1 MRRLGRLFGRLT
13 GGLPVGGLA
22 GYAVAVASVGLAVL
36 PKVLVEP
43 IGRESPFLL
52 LGSAVMVAAWVGGLG
67 PGVAATILAAAAAAV
82 VFAVPLPA
90 ALVFLLEGGVIT
102 GLVAWAH
109 HAIRRA
115 QRQRR
120 ASEALAEV
128 GRLLTG
134 SLDPAV
140 VAQRVVE
147 SVWKLANV
155 MTTVLYRVDARAGL
169 LISLGAAGAASDARR
184 PGVAIPL
191 DAGIV
196 GLAVRERKPA
206 ATSDLFTDPRLS
218 LSAEVRG
225 RAEVAGYRAAC
236 AVPLVVNDEVVGV
249 LGIGDRAGRRF
260 GRGEIDLLRAFAD
273 QAGLALENA
282 RRFEREQRARE
293 MAERDRARSRLVAE
307 ASAVLARSLDDEAA
321 LGELARLVVP
331 AFADW
336 CFVDLL
342 AEQGERRR
350 LAVTHADP
358 AQTGLARRFHE
369 HGLPDPAAV
378 LRSGYAR
385 LDAEPAGAGP
395 AGSESEASRLLREAG
410 LISLMTVP
418 LLVRGRTLGALTL
431 ATAGSGRRYGPDDLA
446 VAEELARRAGLAV
459 ETARLYRDAQA
470 ANRLKDEFLAI
481 VSHELRTPL
490 NAIMGWASLLRTG
503 RLDPAR
509 SAQALD
515 TIERNVK
522 TQAQIVADLLDVSR
536 IITGKLA
543 LEIQPVDLV
552 PLVEAALDVIRPPAA
567 GKQIALDVRLEPVD
581 PVSGDPQRLQQ
592 VVWNLLANSVK
603 FTPPGGRVEVTL
615 ARVGQAARIQVRDT
629 GQGIAPDFLPHVF
642 DRFRQAD
649 ASTTRRHGGLGLGLA
664 IVRHLVELHG
674 GLVEAESDGD
684 GRGATFTVTLPLRPL
699 QMPFQLPRADADGG
713 LDAAELAVLRGLHV
727 LVVDD
732 EPDTREVA
740 AAVLERCGSRVSL
753 ADGASPA
760 LALFER
766 DRPDVLLVDLG
777 DARRG
782 RLLAAAAGAGA
793 AGRRGRPRAGRR
805 ADRARERRGPGALAR
820 GGLPDAPRQAVGRRH
835 PRLGHRPPRA
845 YAPLD
850 TQGGVQPA
858 TWVTLW
864 TGDMGNS
871 VP

>member
-1 MRRLGRLFGRLT
+1 VRRLGRLFARLT
-13 GGLPVGGLA
+13 ARLPIGGLA

-36 PKVLVEP
+36 PKLLVETL
-43 IGRESPFLL
+43 GRESPFLL
-52 LGSAVMVAAWVGGLG
+52 LGSAVMLAAWVGGPG
-67 PGVAATILAAAAAAV
+67 PGGVATVLAAAAAAR
-82 VFAVPLPA
+82 VFSVPVAA
-90 ALVFLLEGGVIT
+90 ALVFVLEGGVIT
-102 GLVAWAH
+102 GLLVWAH

-120 ASEALAEV
+120 ASEALADV
-128 GRLLTG
+128 ARLLTG

-140 VAQRVVE
+140 VAGRVVE

-155 MTTVLYRVDARAGL
+155 MTAVLYRVDARGGVL
-169 LISLGAAGAASDARR
+169 VSLAAAGVASEARR
-184 PGVAIPL
+184 PGATIPL

-206 ATSDLFTDPRLS
+206 TTTDLFNDPRIS
-218 LSAEVRG
+218 LSAEVRA
-225 RAEVAGYRAAC
+225 RAEAAGYRAAC
-236 AVPLVVNDEVVGV
+236 AVPLLVNDEVVGV
-249 LGIGDRAGRRF
+249 FGIGDRAGRRF
-260 GRGEIDLLRAFAD
+260 GSGEIGLLRAFAD

-282 RRFEREQRARE
+282 RRFEREQQARE
-293 MAERDRARSRLVAE
+293 TAERDRARSRLVAE

-331 AFADW
+331 ALADW

-350 LAVTHADP
+350 LAVAHADP
-358 AQTGLARRFHE
+358 AQAGLARRFRE
-369 HGLPDPAAV
+369 HGLPDPTEV
-378 LRSGYAR
+378 LRSGSPR
-385 LDAEPAGAGP
+385 LDAEPAGGDA
-395 AGSESEASRLLREAG
+395 ETSRLLREAG
-410 LISLMTVP
+410 LISIMTVP

-431 ATAGSGRRYGPDDLA
+431 ATAGSGRRYGADDLA
-446 VAEELARRAGLAV
+446 VAEEMARRAGLAV

-552 PLVEAALDVIRPPAA
+552 PVVEAALDVIRPPAA
-567 GKQIALDVRLEPVD
+567 GKQIVLDARLEPVD

-674 GLVEAESDGD
+674 GLVEAESEGH

-699 QMPFQLPRADADGG
+699 QLPFRVPRADADRG

-740 AAVLERCGSRVSL
+740 AAVLERCGCRVSL
-753 ADGASPA
+753 ADGVAPA
-760 LALFER
+760 LELFER
-766 DRPDVLLVDLG
+766 DRPDVMLVDLAMPG
-777 DARRG
+777 EDGYSLLRRVRERPAAEG
-782 RLLAAAAGAGA
+782 GQVPAAALTAHASA
-793 AGRRGRPRAGRR
+793 E
-805 ADRARERRGPGALAR
+805 DRARSLAA
-820 GGLPDAPRQAVGRRH
+820 GFQMHLAKPVAAGTLAWATA
-835 PRLGHRPPRA
+835 RLGQTRRVA
-845 YAPLD
+845 
-850 TQGGVQPA
+850 
-858 TWVTLW
+858 
-864 TGDMGNS
+864 
-871 VP
+871 